1 MSGRTCQVYLGDIVA
16 ELVGDESHEQGNFMF
31 VKECSYAHV
40 ATPKAFSA
48 PRLLHT
54 PTRA

>member
-1 MSGRTCQVYLGDIVA
+1 MGDIVA